1 MSSQKQIDEGK
12 RDRFHWIIE
21 WLGLEGTLK
30 TTELQPFAVGW
41 VANQG
46 TTEVHSI
53 SLFKRLLIPR
63 LLQWNQTWV
72 FFASRREKHLK
83 KKKPQVIH
91 SSAFFYTTSIW
102 EIHSI
107 DPVVKKE
114 LQDPLT
120 RAHLHREEPF
130 YEIMSS
136 WK

>member
-21 WLGLEGTLK
+21 WLGLDGTLK
-30 TTELQPFAVGW
+30 TIELQPFAVGW

-46 TTEVHSI
+46 TTEVALNITFQKASHSS
-53 SLFKRLLIPR
+53 SLAMEPDMGIFCIK
-63 LLQWNQTWV
+63 TWKT
-72 FFASRREKHLK
+72 FK

-114 LQDPLT
+114 LQDLLT